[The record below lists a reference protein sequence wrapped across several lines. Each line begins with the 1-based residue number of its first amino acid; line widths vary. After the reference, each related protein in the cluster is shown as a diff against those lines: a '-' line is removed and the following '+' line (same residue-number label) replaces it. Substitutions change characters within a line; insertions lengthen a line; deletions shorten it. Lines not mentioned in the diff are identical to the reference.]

1 MLRVSILVGSLRD
14 LGAPHIL
21 APFSFVER
29 VQERLICLMAMGR
42 VILIDQ
48 TS

>member
-1 MLRVSILVGSLRD
+1 MLRMSILVGLRQGLD
-14 LGAPHIL
+14 APPIL

-29 VQERLICLMAMGR
+29 VQKRLICLMVMGR